1 MNRQC
6 YRPEVV
12 VWNFREADGY
22 VSQIRALGVP
32 LHSFP
37 HTMSGTAKLRLFR
50 QMVRHIHP
58 EVVHSYTFYTN
69 LAAWWATLGTTSVAI
84 GAVRSD
90 LTLVR
95 KNTGVFLGRLSAR
108 WPRSQIFNN
117 VAAAHTVYHSRS
129 LFTPK
134 QLFVVRN
141 SLDLQRFC
149 RVPGPA
155 APQICIVGIGSLC
168 SIKRWDRLLVA
179 AVVLKQ
185 RGLDFLIRLVGDGPL
200 RESLQQQ
207 AQSLGVADR
216 VEFIPYSSD
225 IASLL
230 AEARFLV
237 HPSDSEGC
245 PNVVMEAMACGRAV
259 VATDVGDVP
268 ALVEDGKTGFVV
280 RRQDEAMLADRMAT
294 LIVDG
299 DLCSRM
305 GEAGRLKAE
314 QEFGLD
320 RLVAETLAAYRA
332 TGWQDA

>member
-12 VWNFREADGY
+12 VWNFREADAY

-32 LHSFP
+32 LHAFP
-37 HTMSGTAKLRLFR
+37 DALSGAAKLRIFR
-50 QMVRHIHP
+50 QMVRHIQP

-69 LAAWWATLGTTSVAI
+69 LAAWWATVGTTTVAI

-117 VAAAHTVYHSRS
+117 VAATHSVSQSRS
-129 LFTPK
+129 LFVPK

-141 SLDLQRFC
+141 SLDLQYFR
-149 RVPGPA
+149 RAPGPTA
-155 APQICIVGIGSLC
+155 RQICIVGIGSLC
-168 SIKRWDRLLVA
+168 AIKRWDRLLRA
-179 AVVLKQ
+179 ACTLKQ

-200 RESLQQQ
+200 RQSLQQQ
-207 AQSLGVADR
+207 AQSLGVADS

-225 IASLL
+225 IAGIL
-230 AEARFLV
+230 AEASFLV

-280 RRQDEAMLADRMAT
+280 RRQDEAMLAARMAT
-294 LIVDG
+294 LMVDSA
-299 DLCSRM
+299 LCSRM
-305 GEAGRLKAE
+305 GAAGRRKAE

-332 TGWQDA
+332 TGWEDA